1 MIEPDK
7 GTPIGLD
14 ETDSSA
20 SLLDKGTPIGLATER
35 AEGDEANEEKS
46 GDES

>member
-14 ETDSSA
+14 ETASSA
-20 SLLDKGTPIGLATER
+20 SLLDKGTPIGLAAES